1 MPAMNY
7 NLETNPEFFN
17 PQRQLPRASLTP
29 DDVFGLAEKNVV
41 GGMDLDMAA
50 TKDFWGEMA
59 DDPRR
64 PQPRSP
70 AIGELMPGPKGGYP
84 GGGGPPVGRGLS
96 ESPFPHAAGLGG
108 RPARMPDRDAFRHLS
123 PSPKAL
129 PFGQRV
135 PGGVQLQMQFAS
147 GGKSIAMH
155 GPVLSAF
162 YKMFPG
168 QSVKDAA
175 NLLSRT
181 PSALG
186 HLLGNF
192 GDDAVRLAL
201 KLPK

>member
-1 MPAMNY
+1 
-7 NLETNPEFFN
+7 
-17 PQRQLPRASLTP
+17 
-29 DDVFGLAEKNVV
+29 
-41 GGMDLDMAA
+41 
-50 TKDFWGEMA
+50 
-59 DDPRR
+59 
-64 PQPRSP
+64 
-70 AIGELMPGPKGGYP
+70 
-84 GGGGPPVGRGLS
+84 
-96 ESPFPHAAGLGG
+96 
-108 RPARMPDRDAFRHLS
+108 
-123 PSPKAL
+123 
-129 PFGQRV
+129 V

-147 GGKSIAMH
+147 SQKPIAMH

-175 NLLSRT
+175 TLLSRT

>member
-1 MPAMNY
+1 M
-7 NLETNPEFFN
+7 
-17 PQRQLPRASLTP
+17 R
-29 DDVFGLAEKNVV
+29 
-41 GGMDLDMAA
+41 
-50 TKDFWGEMA
+50 
-59 DDPRR
+59 
-64 PQPRSP
+64 
-70 AIGELMPGPKGGYP
+70 
-84 GGGGPPVGRGLS
+84 
-96 ESPFPHAAGLGG
+96 
-108 RPARMPDRDAFRHLS
+108 DRDAYRLLS

-147 GGKSIAMH
+147 GGRSIAMH

-175 NLLSRT
+175 TLLSRT
-181 PSALG
+181 PYALG